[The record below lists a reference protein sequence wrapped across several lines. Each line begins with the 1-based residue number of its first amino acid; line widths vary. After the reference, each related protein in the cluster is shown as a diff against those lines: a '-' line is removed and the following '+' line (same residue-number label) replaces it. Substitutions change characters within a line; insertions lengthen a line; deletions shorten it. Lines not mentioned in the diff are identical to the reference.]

1 MAAGPSTVKRHAHE
15 LAVDR
20 DGKRHITGAAVRV
33 RIAGSR
39 GTGAHVLRV
48 PPELRYA
55 RRLTADDERV
65 MIACDYCDE
74 WYHASCIQISEDS
87 LALIDT
93 FVCPRCETSTSD
105 GLTPAVPH
113 RTSYK
118 VPCHHVGCNEPARLP
133 MSRYCSDRGGSAEV
147 LERIEQLPYARTAAE
162 RARLAPKTTASEP
175 TRGLVLWAQPDLATP
190 SPDVDGADSAW
201 FAHIRAHVTRG
212 AQLAPALEPG
222 TSLRAY
228 VREHATRLDLSS
240 YDLARWTRELAR
252 LDEQSAV
259 LHARVDLLAARS
271 KLLQAAE
278 DRQSTLPAV
287 DDNGASCPP
296 CGFDERL
303 CWDDEA
309 LLAWLGT
316 PEGQACIGESR
327 TVPSPGPATATLCLV
342 AKRRCKRHADWSAV
356 RGAELDLLRDAQTQH
371 LSALSERAQQ
381 VRLAMQHA

>member
-1 MAAGPSTVKRHAHE
+1 
-15 LAVDR
+15 
-20 DGKRHITGAAVRV
+20 
-33 RIAGSR
+33 
-39 GTGAHVLRV
+39 
-48 PPELRYA
+48 
-55 RRLTADDERV
+55 

-133 MSRYCSDRGGSAEV
+133 MSRYCSDRCGIAEV

>member
-20 DGKRHITGAAVRV
+20 DGKRHITEPPS
-33 RIAGSR
+33 GS
-39 GTGAHVLRV
+39 AS
-48 PPELRYA
+48 PAPEAPERMYCVC
-55 RRLTADDERV
+55 RQSYDDERV

-93 FVCPRCETSTSD
+93 FVCPRCETT
-105 GLTPAVPH
+105 VPH

-133 MSRYCSDRGGSAEV
+133 MSRYCSDRCGIAEV